1 MEISQPRANY
11 PWISE
16 LPLRPFRQFTDD
28 HTIVTVVEFKRID
41 REPFEGLAD
50 SPQSLRGVQ
59 RITLKRVARNQ
70 TCRDKRFHASASAHV
85 ACQLLTKR
93 FPKAKPIVIEEQFS
107 RGGRH
112 LTGSPVFFIISYAV
126 KICQR

>member
-16 LPLRPFRQFTDD
+16 LPFRPFRQFTDD
-28 HTIVTVVEFKRID
+28 HTKVTVVEFKRID

-50 SPQSLRGVQ
+50 SPQSLRSVQ
-59 RITLKRVARNQ
+59 RIIPKRVARNQ
-70 TCRDKRFHASASAHV
+70 TCRDKRSHSSASAHV

-93 FPKAKPIVIEEQFS
+93 SPKAKPIVIEEEFS

-112 LTGSPVFFIISYAV
+112 LTGSLIFFLIA
-126 KICQR
+126 